1 MTKFRIL
8 TGLLAFLLIAPGFVK
23 GQKNLPSSEEKSVMA
38 AKQVLMRVIG
48 MKSEAFKFELIPSE
62 NGLDVY
68 EVIALSGKVQV
79 KGSSTI
85 AMTRGAYDYLRKAC
99 NIQYTWST
107 DKITPPSSFPDLTI
121 PRTVSPYKYRQY
133 YNVCAYGYTNPFW
146 KWEDW
151 QKELDWM
158 ALHGINMPVAMAGQE
173 AVWQKV
179 FKDMGMTDAELR
191 NYFVGPA
198 FLPWQRMGNVNKHAG
213 PLPQS
218 YIDDS
223 RDLQKQLI
231 LRMQQLGMEPIV
243 PAFSGFVPAAYK
255 HLYPDTRLLDVKGWC
270 NFPDSCQSYLLPPG
284 SSDFTNIGKKFIEE
298 YQRTYGKVH
307 YYLADLFNE
316 NEAPVSAATKQSEL
330 ADFGKSVFDAINAGD
345 PEGTW
350 VMQGW
355 LFYNNRQFW
364 DKESVKA
371 LLSKVP
377 NERMMI
383 IDLANEEFH
392 GWEQLDG
399 FFGKPWIYSTI
410 HNYGGN
416 SQMIGNLPLYA
427 KDAPEMLANPKKG
440 KVVGFGLSPE
450 GVQNNEVVYE
460 LLTDVAWSQKPIDI
474 KAWLRNYMIQ
484 RYGAEDQELF
494 TAWMDLLESVYSS
507 PVVHPTNVYQH
518 RPSTSP
524 YTNITDSPAFGEA
537 ASLFLKKADSY
548 MTNPRFRHDLVQVI
562 VQFAGYKT
570 DQLLTRAVRLHDAGQ
585 DAQSQVLFEKAQELL
600 LMMDALTSSLPEQ
613 RLETW
618 IADARKWGKTREE
631 SDYYEANAKRQVT
644 MWGNSNTSVLF
655 EYASKVWSGLIRD
668 YYLNRWMHYAES
680 LKTGSDPNFDNWEE
694 AWISTPGL
702 KTKAP
707 VTGDLLAYARL
718 LYNTAGQY
726 SVQYGEQVKILPEYT
741 GNNMSEISLIPAA
754 LNPSQLFTP
763 AEATPAKRDKSSTK
777 KKETTEKKTN
787 AAEPVK
793 EVKVFYTLDGTNP
806 GMASLPGDK
815 PVSVN
820 LPASI
825 KAQAFYDNEAFG
837 DVASLDLPI
846 SFGKKVELNPA
857 PSPKYIGRLG
867 STLTDAVKG
876 SGDFYDGKWLGFEG
890 ESMNAVMDLLSPVK
904 IHEIKVGILENVNSG
919 IFSPSAISVQVSED
933 GKSFTTIYNYDFE
946 TRFWSSGSER
956 KELKA
961 VFQETPARF
970 VRVILFNQGTCP
982 AGSPLEGKKAWLFA
996 DEITVK

>member
-1 MTKFRIL
+1 M
-8 TGLLAFLLIAPGFVK
+8 
-23 GQKNLPSSEEKSVMA
+23 
-38 AKQVLMRVIG
+38 
-48 MKSEAFKFELIPSE
+48 
-62 NGLDVY
+62 
-68 EVIALSGKVQV
+68 
-79 KGSSTI
+79 
-85 AMTRGAYDYLRKAC
+85 
-99 NIQYTWST
+99 
-107 DKITPPSSFPDLTI
+107 
-121 PRTVSPYKYRQY
+121 
-133 YNVCAYGYTNPFW
+133 
-146 KWEDW
+146 
-151 QKELDWM
+151 
-158 ALHGINMPVAMAGQE
+158 
-173 AVWQKV
+173 
-179 FKDMGMTDAELR
+179 
-191 NYFVGPA
+191 
-198 FLPWQRMGNVNKHAG
+198 
-213 PLPQS
+213 
-218 YIDDS
+218 
-223 RDLQKQLI
+223 
-231 LRMQQLGMEPIV
+231 
-243 PAFSGFVPAAYK
+243 
-255 HLYPDTRLLDVKGWC
+255 
-270 NFPDSCQSYLLPPG
+270 
-284 SSDFTNIGKKFIEE
+284 
-298 YQRTYGKVH
+298 
-307 YYLADLFNE
+307 
-316 NEAPVSAATKQSEL
+316 
-330 ADFGKSVFDAINAGD
+330 
-345 PEGTW
+345 
-350 VMQGW
+350 
-355 LFYNNRQFW
+355 
-364 DKESVKA
+364 
-371 LLSKVP
+371 
-377 NERMMI
+377 
-383 IDLANEEFH
+383 
-392 GWEQLDG
+392 
-399 FFGKPWIYSTI
+399 
-410 HNYGGN
+410 
-416 SQMIGNLPLYA
+416 
-427 KDAPEMLANPKKG
+427 
-440 KVVGFGLSPE
+440 
-450 GVQNNEVVYE
+450 
-460 LLTDVAWSQKPIDI
+460 
-474 KAWLRNYMIQ
+474 
-484 RYGAEDQELF
+484 
-494 TAWMDLLESVYSS
+494 
-507 PVVHPTNVYQH
+507 
-518 RPSTSP
+518 
-524 YTNITDSPAFGEA
+524 
-537 ASLFLKKADSY
+537 
-548 MTNPRFRHDLVQVI
+548 
-562 VQFAGYKT
+562 
-570 DQLLTRAVRLHDAGQ
+570 
-585 DAQSQVLFEKAQELL
+585 
-600 LMMDALTSSLPEQ
+600 
-613 RLETW
+613 
-618 IADARKWGKTREE
+618 
-631 SDYYEANAKRQVT
+631 
-644 MWGNSNTSVLF
+644 F

-846 SFGKKVELNPA
+846 SFGKNVELNPA